1 MTMGPEER
9 ALFLILLQNLETALA
24 GLKIVAR
31 RHGALLALLRAK
43 GLITEEEYTEAVK
56 AHQAAREVDDA
67 LDPEEQER
75 LRQVEELKRM
85 LEEGPS

>member
-1 MTMGPEER
+1 MSMGPEER
-9 ALFLILLQNLETALA
+9 ALFLILLQNLETA
-24 GLKIVAR
+24 
-31 RHGALLALLRAK
+31 LALLRAK

-56 AHQAAREVDDA
+56 AHAATREVDDA